1 MISLPAGK
9 LQRQEGKEFMKIEVL
24 PVALIPSTLSDKIKK
39 SETMLERVFSKLFP
53 SREIEIEE
61 KSHGGTT

>member
-1 MISLPAGK
+1 
-9 LQRQEGKEFMKIEVL
+9 MKIEVL

-53 SREIEIEE
+53 SC
-61 KSHGGTT
+61 KKPLSAAKKGTNSPG